1 MRYKGKYRI
10 MSHID
15 KNTNDYPRDLNGNIE
30 QNDAYIKCEKGN
42 QIYHYGRS
50 TLVAYIPSIGRG
62 HNILFAIAKDLCGL
76 ENRIDYEKLYELLE
90 QEGTIKNISEN
101 DKEIEFMFN
110 SKDIEFIAK
119 FLKPQVSGSN
129 ISPYSTRNLPK
140 KKYTIPNDDLLEY
153 KKITESI
160 SKDNILLISQIAKR
174 FFSDYLAKKPLY
186 KRKDFN
192 KDMKLKM
199 LKGKEYIHSEGLWSE
214 YLKYLQKEIN
224 NINE

>member
-1 MRYKGKYRI
+1 MKYKGKYRI

-62 HNILFAIAKDLCGL
+62 HNILFSIAKDLCGL
-76 ENRIDYEKLYELLE
+76 EDRIDYEKLYELLE

-110 SKDIEFIAK
+110 AKNIEFIAK
-119 FLKPQVSGSN
+119 FLKPHVSGSN

-140 KKYTIPNDDLLEY
+140 KKYTIPNDDLLKY

-160 SKDNILLISQIAKR
+160 SKDNILLISQITRR
-174 FFSDYLAKKPLY
+174 FFSDYLAKKSLY

-199 LKGKEYIHSEGLWSE
+199 LKGKEYIHSEGLWDE

-224 NINE
+224 DINE

>member
-1 MRYKGKYRI
+1 MKYKGKYRI

-62 HNILFAIAKDLCGL
+62 HNILLAIAKELCGL
-76 ENRIDYEKLYELLE
+76 EKRIDYEKLYELLE
-90 QEGTIKNISEN
+90 KEGTIKNILEN
-101 DKEIEFMFN
+101 DKEVEFMFN
-110 SKDIEFIAK
+110 AKDIEFIAK
-119 FLKPQVSGSN
+119 FLKPQVSGAN

-140 KKYTIPNDDLLEY
+140 KKYTIQNDDLLEY

-160 SKDNILLISQIAKR
+160 SKDNILLISQITKR
-174 FFSDYLAKKPLY
+174 FFGDYLAKKHLY

>member
-1 MRYKGKYRI
+1 MKYKGKYRI

-90 QEGTIKNISEN
+90 REGTIKDILEN
-101 DKEIEFMFN
+101 DKEIEFKFN
-110 SKDIEFIAK
+110 AKDIEFIAK

-160 SKDNILLISQIAKR
+160 SKDNILLISQITKR
-174 FFSDYLAKKPLY
+174 FFSDYLIKKSLY